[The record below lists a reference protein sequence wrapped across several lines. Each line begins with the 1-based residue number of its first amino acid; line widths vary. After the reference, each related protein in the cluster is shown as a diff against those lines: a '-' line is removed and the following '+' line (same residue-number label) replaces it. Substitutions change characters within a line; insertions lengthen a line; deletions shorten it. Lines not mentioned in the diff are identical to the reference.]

1 MHCRWR
7 TVQKSFEWAHTEKG
21 ACPRDRWYAVNNKS
35 RNSLVHSHS
44 YFGPWESTVTP
55 LPPLPHRMTCM
66 PSTVQVLVQHLPLFF
81 FFCPFTPFSIHNS
94 YSFIHHFVQHGRGEE
109 GGVKYEAKVAQQRNE
124 KKSCIKYAQKGLS
137 GCTHVPRTHSTYGR
151 HQAEKAQW
159 FDP

>member
-35 RNSLVHSHS
+35 RNSLVHLHS
-44 YFGPWESTVTP
+44 YFGPWESTVTSSP
-55 LPPLPHRMTCM
+55 TSTSYDLYAVHCSGFSSTFTIIFFLLPIHP
-66 PSTVQVLVQHLPLFF
+66 VQHSQFILFHS
-81 FFCPFTPFSIHNS
+81 PFRE
-94 YSFIHHFVQHGRGEE
+94 HGRGEE

-137 GCTHVPRTHSTYGR
+137 GCTHVARTHSTYGR

>member
-35 RNSLVHSHS
+35 RNSLVHSHT

-55 LPPLPHRMTCM
+55 LRMCCM

-81 FFCPFTPFSIHNS
+81 FLPIHPVQHSQFILFHSPFRE
-94 YSFIHHFVQHGRGEE
+94 HGRGEE

-159 FDP
+159 FEP